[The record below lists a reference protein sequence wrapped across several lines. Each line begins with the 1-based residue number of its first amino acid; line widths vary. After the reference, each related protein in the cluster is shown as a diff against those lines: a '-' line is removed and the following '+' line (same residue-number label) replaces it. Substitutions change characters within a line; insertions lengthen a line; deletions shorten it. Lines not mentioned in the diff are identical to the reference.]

1 MLFPCVPPAVL
12 VCGVDSLVPYNIPT
26 YYQSTMSDDKEMIHV
41 KELKELHSVD
51 TLCVWT
57 QALCIHSHSSVLL
70 PSSFRCYSQSHQ
82 TTECLLRFFQW
93 SVLQVRV
100 RPPSRRLCSFTRT
113 FHRRPYPLSSPTLP
127 TADRRDIRQW
137 CPSLC
142 RMADETQHGSR
153 SP

>member
-1 MLFPCVPPAVL
+1 
-12 VCGVDSLVPYNIPT
+12 
-26 YYQSTMSDDKEMIHV
+26 MSDD
-41 KELKELHSVD
+41 KELHSVD

-100 RPPSRRLCSFTRT
+100 RPPSRRLCSFTHNVVPFNT
-113 FHRRPYPLSSPTLP
+113 FTVVRMYLLCTVYTVHLILYNLRRFRPQIDAIFASG
-127 TADRRDIRQW
+127 DRHCAVWLTRFSMGRAPPKSTVMIR
-137 CPSLC
+137 
-142 RMADETQHGSR
+142 
-153 SP
+153 